1 MASFAGLEN
10 DRREIGRCPFFKY
23 QKGVGY
29 IYIYVVQYLEARLC
43 IWFPHHGWQS
53 EKLWCFCYNYKHF
66 VPDVRGIELVMKPSS
81 LIKSIISYNSG
92 RYKGVYIMTLEVRML
107 PY

>member
-29 IYIYVVQYLEARLC
+29 IYIYMSSNTSKRVSAFGFLITDGSQKSCGVFAITISISCLMYEA
-43 IWFPHHGWQS
+43 
-53 EKLWCFCYNYKHF
+53 
-66 VPDVRGIELVMKPSS
+66 SS
-81 LIKSIISYNSG
+81 WL
-92 RYKGVYIMTLEVRML
+92 
-107 PY
+107 